1 MADDVRTV
9 PIVHFTESLATGVL
23 GVVRELAN
31 DSAARGIP
39 TSVVHGR
46 RPQTPAD
53 VRALFHPDVRL
64 VEVDGF
70 GGRSVRGV
78 LAVPRAGRA
87 LRRELTERGGGILH
101 IHSTFAG
108 VVGRLAAP
116 RRGWRTFYSPHGY
129 AFLNPAHPAFVRTSA
144 RALERVLGRRATTLT
159 ASETEAEI
167 ARAEL
172 GLRHVET
179 VPNGIAVG
187 ERWAH
192 ASPGAVARVV
202 SVGRAAP
209 QRRPDLYAEIAARF
223 RGRADVRFEWIGEGD
238 FRLALE
244 QAGVDVTGWVTPAD
258 VAERLAAADVVL
270 HLATFEGLPLALLEA
285 MRGGRAIVASDL
297 PVLREVGEGVVEFVA
312 DAESGV
318 AAIERLLADPERRE
332 RLGDAAADRVR
343 DRYSVAGMTSAAY
356 RAYGLA
362 GAAA

>member
-1 MADDVRTV
+1 MADDVRSV
-9 PIVHFTESLATGVL
+9 AIVHFTESLATGVL

-70 GGRSVRGV
+70 GGRSLRGA
-78 LAVPRAGRA
+78 LAVPRAARA
-87 LRRELTERGGGILH
+87 LRRELRARRSGVLH

-108 VVGRLAAP
+108 VVGRPVAP
-116 RRGWRTFYSPHGY
+116 FRRWRTFYSPHGY
-129 AFLNPAHPAFVRTSA
+129 AFLNPAHPTAVRAAA
-144 RALERVLGRRATTLT
+144 RTLERVLGRRATTLT
-159 ASETEAEI
+159 ASETEAQI
-167 ARAEL
+167 ARSEL
-172 GLRHVET
+172 GLRRVET
-179 VPNGIAVG
+179 VRNGIAAG
-187 ERWAH
+187 ERWSREPA
-192 ASPGAVARVV
+192 ADGVTRVV

-209 QRRPDLYAEIAARF
+209 QRRPELYAEIASRF
-223 RGRADVRFEWIGEGD
+223 RGRGNVSFEWVGEGD
-238 FRLALE
+238 LRPDLE
-244 QAGVDVTGWVTPAD
+244 RGGVAVTGWVTPEE
-258 VAERLAAADVVL
+258 VAEHLARADIVL

-297 PVLREVGEGVVEFVA
+297 PVLREVGDGVVEFV
-312 DAESGV
+312 DGVESGEAAVDRLV
-318 AAIERLLADPERRE
+318 ADSGLRA

-343 DRYSVAGMTSAAY
+343 ERYSVEGMTTAAY

-362 GAAA
+362 R